1 MAMMMTGRVLLVC
14 ALCVLWCGFSGIAAD
29 FVGSTNG
36 SAGEYWVSW
45 WITQLR
51 KECAEEVIRRTG
63 GRTNVSAV
71 EECVRQGMDGVRAV
85 LDGRSRWRSQRSAVV
100 VVVVAAEDGGD
111 PVKNGDSSER
121 SFSSEQSLQAG
132 RVLPAGGGG
141 GSGSLPGGE
150 GGTGNN
156 PPPPHSPPTGPSLPT
171 LPEKQASSSAA
182 AAAEEEE
189 EEGVK
194 SDPKN
199 NENNPGERLQDR
211 ETPIDNQ
218 HTQNP
223 EEIPPGKK
231 LNEEHNKTK
240 QPPQGDDQPPK
251 VEEITPRKPVE
262 EPPIEKEDV
271 DEPDA
276 GAAERNSIE
285 SHLEATRNHAE
296 KPLAGSEHVD
306 KENDD
311 QKEEKEKKREEQEDA
326 HVQQQNGKHETLH
339 GLPIEAGATQ
349 GSLANSPLEELQ
361 QKRTNAGSTKQLEGE
376 APLINA
382 DGTSNGNNDLS
393 LPSVSTRAG
402 VAGAHEAAKG
412 NAEVQNNAESTETAV
427 NKKDDPNEHLT
438 ENDKEFTKDKNDL
451 RTNATANTGD
461 SDGSTAVSHAT
472 FPLLPLL
479 LVVACA
485 AAAAVVAA

>member
-1 MAMMMTGRVLLVC
+1 
-14 ALCVLWCGFSGIAAD
+14 
-29 FVGSTNG
+29 
-36 SAGEYWVSW
+36 
-45 WITQLR
+45 
-51 KECAEEVIRRTG
+51 
-63 GRTNVSAV
+63 
-71 EECVRQGMDGVRAV
+71 
-85 LDGRSRWRSQRSAVV
+85 
-100 VVVVAAEDGGD
+100 
-111 PVKNGDSSER
+111 
-121 SFSSEQSLQAG
+121 
-132 RVLPAGGGG
+132 
-141 GSGSLPGGE
+141 
-150 GGTGNN
+150 
-156 PPPPHSPPTGPSLPT
+156 
-171 LPEKQASSSAA
+171 
-182 AAAEEEE
+182 
-189 EEGVK
+189 
-194 SDPKN
+194 
-199 NENNPGERLQDR
+199 
-211 ETPIDNQ
+211 Q

-231 LNEEHNKTK
+231 LIEEHNKTK

-251 VEEITPRKPVE
+251 VEEIAPRKPVE

-339 GLPIEAGATQ
+339 GLLIEAGATQ

-361 QKRTNAGSTKQLEGE
+361 QKQTSAGSTKQLEGE

-438 ENDKEFTKDKNDL
+438 ENDKEFTKDKNAI

-461 SDGSTAVSHAT
+461 SDGSTAASHAT
-472 FPLLPLL
+472 SFLLPLLL